1 MAGLIKAAST
11 TRGNP
16 AVRDSNMFLYVSNGA
31 GTGTL
36 RWRCSKRFCSAT
48 VITRKSTGN
57 LVGEKLSEHSHGN
70 KLIKKIAKDSR
81 TLQKQRS

>member
-48 VITRKSTGN
+48 VTTRKSTGN
-57 LVGEKLSEHSHGN
+57 IVGEKLPEHSPG
-70 KLIKKIAKDSR
+70 KKIAKDSR
-81 TLQKQRS
+81 TLQKHRS

>member
-36 RWRCSKRFCSAT
+36 RWRCSKDP
-48 VITRKSTGN
+48 GN
-57 LVGEKLSEHSHGN
+57 LVGKKHPEHSHGN
-70 KLIKKIAKDSR
+70 KLIQKIAKDSR
-81 TLQKQRS
+81 TLQKHRS